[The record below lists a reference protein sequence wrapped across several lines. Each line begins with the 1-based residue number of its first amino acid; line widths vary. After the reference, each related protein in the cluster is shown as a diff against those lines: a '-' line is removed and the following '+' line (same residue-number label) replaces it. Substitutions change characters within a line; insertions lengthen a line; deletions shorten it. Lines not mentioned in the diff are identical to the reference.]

1 MIIGVKYWKHGGE
14 INMLNPYDVVNFF
27 FNLNPGRKL
36 FNRKLITRNG
46 STFYEGNARL
56 NKYLHLA
63 QNIYLAMTGE
73 LLMDTAFYAYSN
85 GAVIPFV
92 QRDYRVLSAK
102 AKEVQDVL
110 DDVKVFLTK
119 LYMTFENADIDE
131 IIEIDHQDEAW
142 IEKSKYTN
150 YEQQKMDTLAH
161 KEEYKTQYAD
171 MIKVLNGVK
180 IC

>member
-1 MIIGVKYWKHGGE
+1 
-14 INMLNPYDVVNFF
+14 MLNPYDVANFF
-27 FNLNPGRKL
+27 FSLDPDRKL
-36 FNRKLITRNG
+36 FNQKLVTRND

-73 LLMDTAFYAYSN
+73 LLMDTSFYAYSN
-85 GAVIPFV
+85 GAVIPSV

-102 AKEVQDVL
+102 AKEVQDVP
-110 DDVKVFLTK
+110 DDIKVFLIR
-119 LYMTFENADIDE
+119 LYMAFENADIDE
-131 IIEIDHQDEAW
+131 IIEIDHEDEAW
-142 IEKSKYTN
+142 IEKSKYTH

-171 MIKVLNGVK
+171 MIKVLNRME